1 MAPPE
6 KTRRKGRTRILM
18 RGEAF
23 VASSGLALAAILL
36 FGLAGAAW
44 WSMRTQRMA
53 LEYERQQ
60 QVRAVATGMA
70 DSIGGL
76 LNAGELS
83 AARRILMES
92 ARVFALQSCEV
103 VLADGSVVASASP
116 TTMTSFD
123 VRTIPEQM
131 PSLPADAT
139 YERVTADT
147 ISLGVPVHVGD
158 RGSALLEISSP
169 YASSMSSLWRAQAGV
184 GVVGALALAGLLLVY
199 RRMRLRLRAMAAI
212 RESLI
217 AMDAGQSAIGVLRVS
232 PKLGSEA
239 GSWNKLLESLEELRQ
254 QGLVDK
260 ARGAGGGDRRSS
272 SDLASACDAMWQ
284 GLVMVDD
291 HLRVKYANGAAAVYL
306 GTKRDECVGTKFD
319 TLVEDED
326 LRERVRAVATGESR
340 HRETIELRRDSE
352 SGPSVLRFSV
362 RPVRREDTASAVVLI
377 EDVTQQRIADESRNA
392 FVAQA
397 THELRTPLTNIRL
410 YVEEALDS
418 GDEDPMIRAKC
429 LNVINLE
436 SRRLERIVA
445 DMLSVSEI
453 EAGSLSLKSGDVRLD
468 QMFDD
473 LKADY
478 DAQAVDKNITLI
490 FELPPKLPV
499 INADR
504 DKLLLALH
512 NLVGNAL
519 KYTPDSG
526 SVTVKVEADND
537 QLVIG
542 VSDTGIGIDD
552 DDAEHVFDKFY
563 RAKDKRIENVTG
575 TGLGLALAREVV
587 RLHGGDIELDSE
599 LNKGS
604 TFTLRL
610 PTEIRE
616 AA

>member
-1 MAPPE
+1 MASPE
-6 KTRRKGRTRILM
+6 KTRRKGRSRVLL

-44 WSMRTQRMA
+44 WSMRAQKTA
-53 LEYERQQ
+53 LELERQT
-60 QVRAVATGMA
+60 QVRAVATGLA

-76 LNAGELS
+76 LGAGELS

-92 ARVFALQSCEV
+92 ARVFSLETCEL
-103 VLADGSVVASASP
+103 VLADGSIVASADP
-116 TTMTSFD
+116 PASFD
-123 VRTIPEQM
+123 VRTVPERL
-131 PSLPADAT
+131 PSLPADAP
-139 YERVTADT
+139 YERVTSET
-147 ISLGVPVHVGD
+147 ISIGIPVHVGEQ
-158 RGSALLEISSP
+158 GSALLEVSSKH
-169 YASSMSSLWRAQAGV
+169 ASSMSSLWRAQAGV

-199 RRMRLRLRAMAAI
+199 RRMRLRLRAMSAI

-217 AMDAGQSAIGVLRVS
+217 AMERGQSAIGVLRVS

-239 GSWNKLLESLEELRQ
+239 GAWNKLLGSLQELRQ

-260 ARGAGGGDRRSS
+260 ARGTGSGDRRGS

-291 HLRVKYANGAAAVYL
+291 HLRIKYANGAAAVYL
-306 GTKRDECVGTKFD
+306 GVKREECVGAKFD
-319 TLVEDED
+319 ALVDDEG
-326 LRERVRAVATGESR
+326 LRERVRAVATGETR
-340 HRETIELRRDSE
+340 HRETLELRREGE

-410 YVEEALDS
+410 YVEEAVDS
-418 GDEDPMIRAKC
+418 GDDDPAIRAKC

-453 EAGSLSLKSGDVRLD
+453 EAGSLSLKAGDVRLD
-468 QMFDD
+468 QMLDD

-478 DAQAVDKNITLI
+478 DAQATDKNISLD

-499 INADR
+499 IQADR

-526 SVTVKVEADND
+526 RVTVKVEADND

-542 VSDTGIGIDD
+542 VSDTGIGIDE

-575 TGLGLALAREVV
+575 TGLGLALAREVI
-587 RLHGGDIELDSE
+587 RLHGGDIELESE

-604 TFTLRL
+604 TFTLKL
-610 PTEIRE
+610 PTEMRE